1 MALDWAMPEPTAAAA
16 ASSSKLASTAS
27 MMREC
32 RAQMMALKVPSRT
45 KPPRNETDN
54 TWGRPSMA
62 EIMGRTAD
70 ILKCL

>member
-1 MALDWAMPEPTAAAA
+1 
-16 ASSSKLASTAS
+16 
-27 MMREC
+27 
-32 RAQMMALKVPSRT
+32 MMALKVPSRT